1 MVGPK
6 YTARPVKRAA
16 AVADFEDLASL
27 GRELG
32 MRALALLSGLL
43 LLQAAVRGSAVLTRT
58 TKAGGSP
65 AKVRRRGPPPLTAS
79 VTFAPSFKAAYRAR
93 GSAPLTATK
102 GPLLHEYV
110 VSART
115 PRHELSAMLHGL
127 SGSGQV
133 EAASQLL
140 RHALEVDPHAHIA
153 GPQPFVLALT
163 VASHSSAP

>member
-1 MVGPK
+1 
-6 YTARPVKRAA
+6 
-16 AVADFEDLASL
+16 
-27 GRELG
+27 
-32 MRALALLSGLL
+32 MRAPGTLALLSGLL

-58 TKAGGSP
+58 TNPGGSP
-65 AKVRRRGPPPLTAS
+65 AKVRRRGPPPRHAS
-79 VTFAPSFKAAYRAR
+79 VTFAPSFKAAHIAR
-93 GSAPLTATK
+93 GSAPLHAAK

-140 RHALEVDPHAHIA
+140 RHALEVGPHAHTA
-153 GPQPFVLALT
+153 EPQPLGLALT
-163 VASHSSAP
+163 AASHLSAP

>member
-1 MVGPK
+1 
-6 YTARPVKRAA
+6 
-16 AVADFEDLASL
+16 
-27 GRELG
+27 
-32 MRALALLSGLL
+32 MRAPGTLALLSGLL

-153 GPQPFVLALT
+153 GPQPLGLALT
-163 VASHSSAP
+163 VALHSSAP